1 MKKILAMLTAFILV
15 LAGCGSSTPESVELT
30 ENVDIE
36 LWHPFTGE
44 VEAKLTEITD
54 EFNEQSEFVT
64 VNLVNQGSYNDLNTK
79 LVAAK
84 QSNTLPTMSFAYSSW
99 EDLRDSVED
108 LSVYADT
115 EGYELDF
122 NNFVEAYVNEMSG
135 ENGEVY
141 GVPFNKST
149 EVIFYNKDLFNEA
162 GVTEV
167 PTTMEELYDA
177 AKQVTDATGVVGIGA
192 DSLQNYLATVVNSC
206 GLNTWQDD
214 EGNFVL
220 NDACVQDGV
229 KLYQDGVNGGYA
241 RTAGEDGFFSG
252 PFGSGSVAAYIGS
265 SAGASYVE
273 SGVDG
278 KFEWGAIP
286 VPQKSVPQQG
296 TNIVM
301 YSSASAEEKAAAWQ
315 YIQYVSQDQVTED
328 FATATGYLPVT
339 KGALESDTYKEF
351 MESNE
356 VAKAA
361 FDETDRFEVVVPNFL
376 GANTI
381 YSTNFTNTMSNI
393 LDNGNDIEE
402 SLSKLNEEAQAIYDR
417 NN

>member
-15 LAGCGSSTPESVELT
+15 LAGCGSSTSEPVELT

-44 VEAKLTEITD
+44 IETKLTEITD
-54 EFNEQSEFVT
+54 DFNEQSEFVT
-64 VNLVNQGSYNDLNTK
+64 VNLVNQGAYNDLNTK

-84 QSNTLPTMSFAYSSW
+84 QSNTLPAMSFAYSSW

-108 LSVYADT
+108 LSSYSET

-122 NNFVEAYVNEMSG
+122 NNFVDAYIDEMSG
-135 ENGEVY
+135 DNGEIY

-149 EVIFYNKDLFNEA
+149 EVIFYNKDLANEA
-162 GVTEV
+162 GIEDV
-167 PTTMEELYDA
+167 PTTMEELYEDA
-177 AKQVTDATGVVGIGA
+177 KAITDATGVVAIGA

-206 GLNTWQDD
+206 DLNTWQDE

-220 NDACVQDGV
+220 NDTCVQDGV
-229 KLYQDGVNGGYA
+229 KLYQDAIDGGYA
-241 RTAGEDGFFSG
+241 RTAGEDGFLSG
-252 PFGSGSVAAYIGS
+252 PFGSGTVAAYIGS

-286 VPQKSVPQQG
+286 VPQTSVPQQG
-296 TNIVM
+296 TNLVM
-301 YSSASAEEKAAAWQ
+301 YSTASEEEKAAAWQ
-315 YIQYVSQDQVTED
+315 YIQYVSQDSVTES

-339 KGALESDTYKEF
+339 KTALDSDTYNDFK
-351 MESNE
+351 ESNE
-356 VAKAA
+356 VAQAA

-381 YSTNFTNTMSNI
+381 YSTNFTNTMSKI
-393 LDNGNDIEE
+393 LDNGDDIAD
-402 SLSKLNEEAQAIYDR
+402 SLNKLNEEAQDIYDR